1 MRSRA
6 SRLGRSAL
14 AGLTATLMTVLVG
27 CSEESVPRSSN
38 RGSGSATDDTSVENA
53 FIVPSYEPGNCAMQ
67 VDAGGAMRFT
77 VTNNS
82 PTENERLLGLSTDAA
97 APARVTADAAIPP
110 ESTVS
115 FGEPNAELN
124 AGDANRPPV
133 ELDRLAPD
141 LVPATSTDVTFH
153 FERAG
158 DVTLPVP
165 VEACPL
171 QKQ

>member
-1 MRSRA
+1 
-6 SRLGRSAL
+6 
-14 AGLTATLMTVLVG
+14 
-27 CSEESVPRSSN
+27 
-38 RGSGSATDDTSVENA
+38 
-53 FIVPSYEPGNCAMQ
+53 MQ